1 MSRRSWRER
10 IRDILDAITEVGTF
24 THGMA
29 FDTFRQ
35 DPKTIRAVELD
46 FIVIGEAANNIP
58 EEVQRTHAE
67 VPWHLMRAMRN
78 RLVHVYFAVD
88 PHILWETIHHD
99 LPSLVPHLEA
109 LVREPRACL

>member
-10 IRDILDAITEVGTF
+10 IWDILDAIAEIRTF

-29 FDTFRQ
+29 YDTFRQ

-46 FIVIGEAANNIP
+46 FIIIGEAAQHIP
-58 EEVQRTHAE
+58 EEIQRTYPA

-88 PHILWETIHHD
+88 PQVMWETIHHD
-99 LPSLVPHLEA
+99 LPSLIPHLEA
-109 LVREPRACL
+109 LVRDPCP

>member
-10 IRDILDAITEVGTF
+10 IRDVLDAIVEARTF
-24 THGMA
+24 TQGMS

-35 DPKTIRAVELD
+35 DLKTIRAVELD
-46 FIVIGEAANNIP
+46 FIIIGEAANHIP
-58 EEVQRTHAE
+58 EEVQSIHPE
-67 VPWHLMRAMRN
+67 VPWHLMRALRN

-88 PHILWETIHHD
+88 PHVVWETIHHD

-109 LVREPRACL
+109 LLREPHLDH